1 MIRFFYCTG
10 LLLLAYLNCAW
21 ANLSDSTRQD
31 STMYLDVVVVTASR
45 ASFRSFDIPDHVS
58 KIGRSDLEL
67 LSPMSTP
74 ELASYIPG
82 VWMQKTNHGGGSPYI
97 RGLTGYHTLLVLD
110 GIRFNNT
117 IFRSGPNQYLNTIDP
132 WTIEDIEVLHGQG
145 AVQYGSDGIGG
156 TVQLFSRALS
166 FNQGKGWR
174 INGNVAGKLLSD
186 NMEKTSRAEVAASS
200 KRIAVHAGF
209 THKDFGDIHA
219 GGNLNVLLNTG
230 YNEHSWDVKSKI
242 MLHEKQI
249 LTVLYQQVKQHD
261 IPVYH
266 QLITGKFSRYHT
278 ALQQRQMAYAKL
290 ESQYNKRFINEVR
303 YTLSY
308 QQGQEVR
315 EKQAISSEVL
325 RTETDKVTT
334 MGMIAEV
341 LSSPSPNWSIS
352 SGIEVYQ
359 DVVNSEATDKNFQT
373 NEEVSVRGLYPDGS
387 SQYNFGIFSLHSL
400 ELNKFNI
407 TGGLRF
413 NGFSLALN
421 DPTFG
426 NTRIQPEALVWN
438 TGLVYKASKNLHF
451 ITTAGTGFRAPNV
464 NDVAS
469 LGIADFRYEVPNY
482 NLAPEKSFQ
491 YQAGA
496 KWNNKK
502 GFISLVA
509 YRNHITDMIT
519 NLPSTFQSQ
528 DSINGFRIYQR
539 FNTDKAMIKG
549 IEFEVHQKLNQSFNL
564 TGSFTQTLGD
574 NITKKEPLS
583 RIPPMFGRMAI
594 SHQLTKLTTM
604 IELISAGKQDRLSAG
619 DKKDSRIATGGTPS
633 WTTLNFRAQYK
644 FKWMMVQ
651 LSANNM
657 LDKAY
662 RIHGS
667 GVDGIGRS
675 YSLVATFHF

>member
-1 MIRFFYCTG
+1 MRSVFYCTG
-10 LLLLAYLNCAW
+10 LLLLTCLNGAW

-31 STMYLDVVVVTASR
+31 SIRFLDVVVVTASR

-58 KIGRSDLEL
+58 KIDRSNLEL

-110 GIRFNNT
+110 GIRFNNA

-132 WTIEDIEVLHGQG
+132 WTIEEIEVLHGQG
-145 AVQYGSDGIGG
+145 SVQYGSDGIGG

-166 FNQGKGWR
+166 FNQGRGWR
-174 INGNVAGKLLSD
+174 VKGNVAGKLLSN
-186 NMEKTSRAEVAASS
+186 NMEKTSRAEVTASS
-200 KRIAVHAGF
+200 KRIAFLAGF

-219 GGNLNVLLNTG
+219 GGNLGVLLNTG
-230 YNEHSWDVKSKI
+230 YNEHSWDVKSKVI
-242 MLHEKQI
+242 LNKKQT
-249 LTVLYQQVKQHD
+249 LTVLYQQVAQHE

-278 ALQQRQMAYAKL
+278 TLQQRQMAYAKL

-308 QQGQEVR
+308 QQGDEIR
-315 EKQAISSEVL
+315 EKQASSSEIL

-334 MGMIAEV
+334 MGMVTEV
-341 LSSPSPNWSIS
+341 ISSPLSNWSIS

-359 DVVNSEATDKNFQT
+359 DVVNSAATDKDFQT
-373 NEEVSVRGLYPDGS
+373 QGEISVRGLYPDGA
-387 SQYNFGIFSLHSL
+387 SQHNFGIFSLHNI
-400 ELNKFNI
+400 ELNKFTI

-413 NGFSLALN
+413 NVFSLALN

-426 NTRIQPEALVWN
+426 STRIQPEALVGS
-438 TGLVYKASKNLHF
+438 TGLVYKASKNIHF
-451 ITTAGTGFRAPNV
+451 VTTAGTGFRTPNV

-469 LGIADFRYEVPNY
+469 LGITDFRYEVPNY
-482 NLAPEKSFQ
+482 NLSPEKSFQ
-491 YQAGA
+491 YQAGV
-496 KWNNKK
+496 KLNNKK
-502 GFISLVA
+502 GFISLFA

-539 FNTDKAMIKG
+539 FNADKAMIKG
-549 IEFEVHQKLNQSFNL
+549 IEFEAHQKLNQSFNV
-564 TGSFTQTLGD
+564 TGSFTHTLGD
-574 NITKKEPLS
+574 NITKQEPLS
-583 RIPPMFGRMAI
+583 RIPPLFGRMAI
-594 SHQLTKLTTM
+594 SYQSTNLTTM
-604 IELISAGKQDRLSAG
+604 VEFTSAGKQDRLSAG

-633 WTTLNFRAQYK
+633 WTTLNLRAQYK
-644 FKWMMVQ
+644 FKWMMIQ

-657 LDKAY
+657 FDKAY

-675 YSLVATFHF
+675 YSLMATFHF